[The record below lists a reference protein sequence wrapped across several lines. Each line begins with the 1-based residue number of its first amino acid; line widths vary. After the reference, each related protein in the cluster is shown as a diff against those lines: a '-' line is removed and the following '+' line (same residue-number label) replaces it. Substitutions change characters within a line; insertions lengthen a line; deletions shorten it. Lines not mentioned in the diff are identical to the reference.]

1 MAAAAWLT
9 FCGCWLMSDALVG
22 CAVRVLTVRGALLG
36 ALMGSDARGL
46 MLRRRE
52 GRVYIPWAAVIAV
65 AELRGDMGA
74 PLDDDDEDTDTGGE
88 DDALLSLW
96 G

>member
-1 MAAAAWLT
+1 
-9 FCGCWLMSDALVG
+9 MSDALVG

-52 GRVYIPWAAVIAV
+52 GRVYIPWAAIIAV

-74 PLDDDDEDTDTGGE
+74 REEEEEEDTDGGG
-88 DDALLSLW
+88 DDALLALW

>member
-1 MAAAAWLT
+1 
-9 FCGCWLMSDALVG
+9 MSDALVG

-52 GRVYIPWAAVIAV
+52 GRVYIPWAAIIAV
-65 AELRGDMGA
+65 AELRADMGA
-74 PLDDDDEDTDTGGE
+74 REEEEEEDTDAGGE
-88 DDALLSLW
+88 DDALLALW

>member
-1 MAAAAWLT
+1 
-9 FCGCWLMSDALVG
+9 MSDALVG

-52 GRVYIPWAAVIAV
+52 GRVYIPWAAIIAV
-65 AELRGDMGA
+65 AELRADMGA
-74 PLDDDDEDTDTGGE
+74 QEEEEEDTDAGGE
-88 DDALLSLW
+88 DDALLALW

>member
-1 MAAAAWLT
+1 
-9 FCGCWLMSDALVG
+9 MSDALVG

-52 GRVYIPWAAVIAV
+52 GRVYIPWAAIIAV

-74 PLDDDDEDTDTGGE
+74 REEEEEEDTDAGGDVGG
-88 DDALLSLW
+88 DDALLALW

>member
-1 MAAAAWLT
+1 
-9 FCGCWLMSDALVG
+9 MSDALVG

-65 AELRGDMGA
+65 AELRADFG
-74 PLDDDDEDTDTGGE
+74 PLDDDDDDDDTDAGGDVGGD
-88 DDALLSLW
+88 DDALLALW

>member
-1 MAAAAWLT
+1 MN
-9 FCGCWLMSDALVG
+9 DALVG

-52 GRVYIPWAAVIAV
+52 GRVYIPWSAVIAV
-65 AELRGDMGA
+65 AELRGDIGA
-74 PLDDDDEDTDTGGE
+74 REEEEEEEDTDTGGG